1 MIRPQVHRGQHAY
14 EPASSAHRGWGRHL
28 QLGSRLPTTRSEFTL
43 LQPVTSVAESNGTL
57 MGMIT
62 GYCIPGREHVLFVW
76 QVAVGPQARGEG
88 LAVKMLT
95 GLLDRLP
102 HVTRLEATVTP
113 GNRASERLFERVA
126 QLKGAPVDRTVGFRS
141 DTHFQSEHDDEMLFS
156 IGPFRSTPS
165 PSQTI
170 GV

>member
-1 MIRPQVHRGQHAY
+1 MNL
-14 EPASSAHRGWGRHL
+14 RHPHTEDGVGIYNL
-28 QLGSRLPTTRSEFTL
+28 VADCPPLDQNSRYCNL
-43 LQPVTSVAESNGTL
+43 LQASHFRDTSIVAESNGTL